1 MHETMRNQSIPFP
14 VMNGTIRYEGQLP
27 KQLMVAETNIG
38 HDNRD
43 PDNNISNHCLL
54 YTSPSPRDYAASR
67 MPSSA

>member
-43 PDNNISNHCLL
+43 PDNNISNNNLFYINDVKC
-54 YTSPSPRDYAASR
+54 SKD
-67 MPSSA
+67 